1 MRTSVTTP
9 AATRLALMIDTERC
23 TGCKSCEVACKQEH
37 RLGPGEYRN
46 KVLWLG
52 EREPAG
58 LSFLTLACQH
68 CERPA
73 CLRACPVNPKAIEK
87 DAETGVVRVVES
99 RCTGCGECVIA
110 CPYSAMGFDARG
122 HHAVKCDLCED
133 RRARGETTACASVCP
148 TRAIRFG
155 RRDELIAEAQG
166 EGRLVRDADDFLLGP
181 ATIVLERMAR
191 GQSTQRGATETTET
205 TATTATA
212 AVRPVFMDAP
222 VAQAVV
228 QRSTPAF
235 PYGESR
241 ADTASD
247 RSIPGG
253 CNICFNC
260 CSTTFHFRGER
271 LVRITGND
279 DDPILQG
286 RVCPK
291 SQLTL
296 QLYDSPHRLRHPQ
309 KRVGARGEGR
319 FERIGWDQALDEI
332 AERLKGV
339 RATHGPE
346 ALALFIGTRTGML
359 DALGTTRLFAQLW
372 GTPNHETTDPF
383 CASAKNVAFELTQ
396 GRIGS
401 GNSYT
406 ETDLGTAQ
414 LYVYIGDNQAE
425 TRPVYFGLING
436 WRLQHGAKM
445 IVVDPR
451 LTATASKADA
461 WLAIRPGTD
470 MALGLALCHH
480 ILTESL
486 HDAGFCADWLLG
498 FDAWRRFILER
509 GYTPEWAEPITGIDA
524 GAIRRLAADIAAAD
538 GCVLFASRGINQHS
552 NGTQTNR
559 VLMFLAAIT
568 GNWGRR
574 GGAYFNM
581 SAATPI
587 APNVPP
593 ERRVKPARARV
604 RRSPTGWT
612 DAMRHGKPYPIR
624 ALIACNN
631 PMAQWPGQDAAREA
645 FAALDLLV
653 HIELFENET
662 SAYAD
667 YVLPAATGIE
677 KGEIGRANDDR
688 RIVWIDKMIEPPGE
702 AKADAW
708 IWIELGKRLGFVD
721 VLKEEYKD
729 PRVFWDEVCI
739 DNDQL
744 RGVTQKRLHSV
755 PWRWVRQP
763 VASEDAP
770 EIETLYLEGTTAAG
784 APPGRRFP
792 TPSGKLEFWT
802 AALEEKF
809 ATLGLSALPEFYSE
823 REQLVD
829 LPYMELVDADSE
841 EGVIS
846 PFCRP
851 DTSTSRGRIRDASA
865 EGPGAMLRAQGFDTE
880 LITGRP
886 PAAHFHSLTH
896 YFWQAQEMWPDLYCQ
911 IHPKKAAELGIEDGA
926 RVRVD
931 TAHGAIDAMAWVQAG
946 IRESAVFIPIGWGER
961 QPYHPWRS
969 VNFLTDKT
977 QRDPISD
984 QTNLKSLLCRVRPM

>member
-1 MRTSVTTP
+1 VSAVAP
-9 AATRLALMIDTERC
+9 ASAATRLALLIDSERC

-52 EREPAG
+52 EQAQAG
-58 LSFLTLACQH
+58 LSFFTLACQH

-87 DAETGVVRVVES
+87 DPATGVVRVDEA

-122 HHAVKCDLCED
+122 HHAVKCDLCAD
-133 RRARGETTACASVCP
+133 RRAHGETTACASVCP

-155 RRDELIAEAQG
+155 ERDALIAGARA
-166 EGRLVRDADDFLLGP
+166 EGRRLRERDDFLLGP
-181 ATIVLERMAR
+181 ATVYLERIV
-191 GQSTQRGATETTET
+191 GAASSGTLE
-205 TATTATA
+205 
-212 AVRPVFMDAP
+212 RPAFMDAP
-222 VAQAVV
+222 AAQAVV

-235 PYGESR
+235 PYGETR
-241 ADTASD
+241 EATASD
-247 RSIPGG
+247 RSVAGG

-260 CSTTFHFRGER
+260 CSATFHFRGER

-279 DDPILQG
+279 ADPILQG

-319 FERIGWDQALDEI
+319 FERISWNQALDEI
-332 AERLKGV
+332 AERLKAV
-339 RATHGPE
+339 RAAHGPE

-359 DALGTTRLFAQLW
+359 DCLGTTRLFAQLW

-383 CASAKNVAFELTQ
+383 CASSKNVAFELTQ

-406 ETDLGTAQ
+406 ETDLGSAQ
-414 LYVYIGDNQAE
+414 LYVYFGDNQAE
-425 TRPVYFGLING
+425 TRPVYFGLLNG
-436 WRLQHGAKM
+436 WRLAHGARM
-445 IVVDPR
+445 VVVDPR
-451 LTATASKADA
+451 LTATASKADR

-470 MALGLALCHH
+470 MALGLALAHH
-480 ILTESL
+480 ILSENL
-486 HDAGFCADWLLG
+486 HDARFCADWLLG
-498 FDAWRRFILER
+498 FEQWRRFILER
-509 GYTPEWAEPITGIDA
+509 GYSPDWAAPITGLDA
-524 GAIRRLAADIAAAD
+524 AEIRRLGSEIAAAD
-538 GCVLFASRGINQHS
+538 GCVLFASRGINQHT

-574 GGAYFNM
+574 GGTYFNM
-581 SAATPI
+581 SAGTPI
-587 APNVPP
+587 APNAPR
-593 ERRVKPARARV
+593 ERRVKPTRPRV
-604 RRSPTGWT
+604 RRSPSGWT
-612 DAMRHGKPYPIR
+612 DAMRDGRPYPIR

-631 PMAQWPGQDAAREA
+631 PMALWPGQTAAREA
-645 FAALDLLV
+645 FSALDLLV
-653 HIELFENET
+653 HIELFANET

-708 IWIELGKRLGFVD
+708 IWIELGKRLGFED
-721 VLKEEYKD
+721 VLKEAYKD
-729 PRVFWDEVCI
+729 PGVFWDEVCI
-739 DNDQL
+739 DNEFL

-763 VASEDAP
+763 VASEDAA
-770 EIETLYLEGTTAAG
+770 EIETLYLEGSTAPG
-784 APPGRRFP
+784 APAGHRFP

-802 AALEEKF
+802 EALEAKF
-809 ATLGLSALPEFYSE
+809 AQLGLSALPEFYSE

-829 LPYMELVDADSE
+829 LPYMELVDGDAE

-851 DTSTSRGRIRDASA
+851 DTLCARGEIRQPLADS
-865 EGPGAMLRAQGFDTE
+865 PGARLRAQGFDTE
-880 LITGRP
+880 LVTGRP

-911 IHPKKAAELGIEDGA
+911 IHPQKAAALGIADGA
-926 RVRVD
+926 RLRVE
-931 TAHGAIDAMAWVQAG
+931 TAHGTIEAVAWLHSG

-984 QTNLKSLLCRVRPM
+984 QTNLKTLLCRVRPL

>member
-1 MRTSVTTP
+1 MVSVAP
-9 AATRLALMIDTERC
+9 AARLALLIDTELC

-37 RLGPGEYRN
+37 RLGPGEARN
-46 KVLWLG
+46 KVVWLA
-52 EREPAG
+52 EQDAAG

-73 CLRACPVNPKAIEK
+73 CLRACPVHPKAIEK
-87 DAETGVVRVVES
+87 DPVTGVVRVNES

-110 CPYSAMGFDARG
+110 CPYSAMGFDPRG

-133 RRARGETTACASVCP
+133 RRGRGETTACASVCP
-148 TRAIRFG
+148 TGAIRFDE
-155 RRDELIAEAQG
+155 RDTLIAQALG
-166 EGRLVRDADDFLLGP
+166 EGRTLRENDDFLLGP
-181 ATIVLERMAR
+181 ATVYLERRNAVTPTASAR
-191 GQSTQRGATETTET
+191 
-205 TATTATA
+205 
-212 AVRPVFMDAP
+212 RPAFMDAP
-222 VAQAVV
+222 DAQAVV
-228 QRSTPAF
+228 QRIAPAY
-235 PYGESR
+235 PYGATR
-241 ADTASD
+241 AETTSD
-247 RSIPGG
+247 RSVPGG

-260 CSTTFHFRGER
+260 CSATFHFRGER

-279 DDPILQG
+279 ADPVLQG

-296 QLYDSPHRLRHPQ
+296 QLYDNPHRLRYPQ

-319 FERIGWDQALDEI
+319 FERISWAQALDEI
-332 AERLKGV
+332 AERLKAV
-339 RATHGPE
+339 RAAHGPE

-359 DALGTTRLFAQLW
+359 DYLGTTRLFAQLW
-372 GTPNHETTDPF
+372 GTPNHEGTDPF
-383 CASAKNVAFELTQ
+383 CASSKNVAYELTQ

-406 ETDLGTAQ
+406 ESDLGAAR
-414 LYVYIGDNQAE
+414 LYVYFGDNQAE
-425 TRPVYFGLING
+425 TRPVYFGLLNG
-436 WRLQHGAKM
+436 WRLQHGARM
-445 IVVDPR
+445 VVVDPR
-451 LTATASKADA
+451 LTATASKADR

-470 MALGLALCHH
+470 MALGLALAYH
-480 ILTESL
+480 ILSESL
-486 HDAGFCADWLLG
+486 HDARFCADWLLG
-498 FDAWRRFILER
+498 FEEWRRFILER
-509 GYTPEWAEPITGIDA
+509 GYSPEWAAPITGIDA
-524 GAIRRLAADIAAAD
+524 SEIRRLAAEIAAAD
-538 GCVLFASRGINQHS
+538 GCVFFASRGINQHS

-587 APNVPP
+587 APNAPP
-593 ERRVKPARARV
+593 ERRVKPTRPRV

-612 DAMRHGKPYPIR
+612 EAMREGKPYPIR

-631 PMAQWPGQDAAREA
+631 PMALWPGQAAAREA
-645 FAALDLLV
+645 FEALDTLV
-653 HIELFENET
+653 HIELFPNET

-677 KGEIGRANDDR
+677 KGEIGRGNDDR

-708 IWIELGKRLGFVD
+708 IWIELGKRLGFED

-729 PRVFWDEVCI
+729 SRVFWDEVCI
-739 DNDQL
+739 DNDFL

-770 EIETLYLEGTTAAG
+770 EIETLYLEGTTAPA
-784 APPGRRFP
+784 ASPGQRFP

-802 AALEEKF
+802 EALEAKF
-809 ATLGLSALPEFYSE
+809 AQLGLSALPEFYSE

-829 LPYMELVDADSE
+829 LPYMELVDSDAD
-841 EGVIS
+841 EGVLS

-851 DTSTSRGRIRDASA
+851 DTSCARARIRSSA
-865 EGPGAMLRAQGFDTE
+865 PDSPGARLRAQGFDTE
-880 LITGRP
+880 LVTGRP

-911 IHPKKAAELGIEDGA
+911 IHPKKAAALGIADGA
-926 RVRVD
+926 RVRVE
-931 TAHGAIDAMAWVQAG
+931 TAHGAIDAVAWVQAG
-946 IRESAVFIPIGWGER
+946 IRETAVFVPIGWGER

-969 VNFLTDKT
+969 VNFLTDKN

-984 QTNLKSLLCRVRPM
+984 QTNLKSLLCRVRPV

>member
-1 MRTSVTTP
+1 MSAVPTAPGT
-9 AATRLALMIDTERC
+9 ARLALLIDTERC
-23 TGCKSCEVACKQEH
+23 TGCKSCEAACKQEH
-37 RLGPGEYRN
+37 RLGPGESRN

-52 EREPAG
+52 DAERAG
-58 LSFLTLACQH
+58 LSFFTLACQH

-87 DAETGVVRVVES
+87 DPVTGVVRVNEA

-155 RRDELIAEAQG
+155 SRDALIAEARA
-166 EGRLVRDADDFLLGP
+166 EGRTLRDNDDFLLGP
-181 ATIVLERMAR
+181 ATVYLERIRA
-191 GQSTQRGATETTET
+191 QASSAALQRPAFIE
-205 TATTATA
+205 
-212 AVRPVFMDAP
+212 AP
-222 VAQAVV
+222 AAQAVV
-228 QRSTPAF
+228 QRSEPAF
-235 PYGESR
+235 PYGETR
-241 ADTASD
+241 EATASD
-247 RSIPGG
+247 RSVPGG

-260 CSTTFHFRGER
+260 CSATFHFRGER

-279 DDPILQG
+279 ADPILQG

-296 QLYDSPHRLRHPQ
+296 QLYDSPHRLRFPQ

-319 FERIGWDQALDEI
+319 FERISWEQALDEI
-332 AERLKGV
+332 AERLKAV
-339 RATHGPE
+339 RAAHGPE

-359 DALGTTRLFAQLW
+359 DCLGTTRLFAQLW

-383 CASAKNVAFELTQ
+383 CASSKNVAFELTQ

-401 GNSYT
+401 GNSVT
-406 ETDLGTAQ
+406 ETDLGSAQ
-414 LYVYIGDNQAE
+414 LYVYFGDNQAE
-425 TRPVYFGLING
+425 TRPVYFGLLNG

-445 IVVDPR
+445 VVVDPR
-451 LTATASKADA
+451 LTATASKADR

-480 ILTESL
+480 ILHENL

-498 FDAWRRFILER
+498 FEEWRRFVFER
-509 GYTPEWAEPITGIDA
+509 NYSPEWAAPITGIEA
-524 GAIRRLAADIAAAD
+524 AEIRRLAAEIAAAD
-538 GCVLFASRGINQHS
+538 GCVIFASRGINQHS

-568 GNWGRR
+568 GNWGRP
-574 GGAYFNM
+574 GGTYFNM
-581 SAATPI
+581 SAGTPI
-587 APNVPP
+587 APNAPA
-593 ERRVKPARARV
+593 ERRVKPARPRV
-604 RRSPTGWT
+604 RRSPSGWT
-612 DAMRHGKPYPIR
+612 EAMRDGRPYPIR

-631 PMAQWPGQDAAREA
+631 PMAQWPGQSAAREA
-645 FAALDLLV
+645 FQALDLLV
-653 HIELFENET
+653 HIELFANET
-662 SAYAD
+662 SAFAD

-708 IWIELGKRLGFVD
+708 IWIELGKRLGFED
-721 VLKEEYKD
+721 VLKEAYKD

-739 DNDQL
+739 DNEFL
-744 RGVTQKRLHSV
+744 RGATQKRLHAV

-770 EIETLYLEGTTAAG
+770 EIETLYLEGTTAQG
-784 APPGRRFP
+784 APPGHRFP
-792 TPSGKLEFWT
+792 TPSGKLEFWSD
-802 AALEEKF
+802 ALEAKF
-809 ATLGLSALPEFYSE
+809 AQLGLSALPEFYSE

-829 LPYMELVDADSE
+829 LPYMELVDGDAD
-841 EGVIS
+841 EGVLS

-851 DTSTSRGRIRDASA
+851 DTSCARGRIRDATA
-865 EGPGAMLRAQGFDTE
+865 DGPGAMLRAQGFDTE
-880 LITGRP
+880 LVTGRP

-911 IHPKKAAELGIEDGA
+911 IHPQKAATLGIADGA
-926 RVRVD
+926 RVRVE
-931 TAHGAIDAMAWVQAG
+931 TAHGAIDAVAWVQAG
-946 IRESAVFIPIGWGER
+946 IRASAVFIPIGWGER

-984 QTNLKSLLCRVRPM
+984 QTNLKTLLCRVRPV

>member
-1 MRTSVTTP
+1 MSAVANTSGP
-9 AATRLALMIDTERC
+9 ARLALLIDTERC

-37 RLGPGEYRN
+37 RLGPGENRN
-46 KVLWLG
+46 KVVWLG
-52 EREPAG
+52 DAERVG
-58 LSFLTLACQH
+58 LSFFTLACQH

-87 DAETGVVRVVES
+87 DPATGVVRVNEA

-133 RRARGETTACASVCP
+133 RRGRGETTACASVCP

-155 RRDELIAEAQG
+155 PREALIAEAQA
-166 EGRLVRDADDFLLGP
+166 EGRRLRDNDDFLLGP
-181 ATIVLERMAR
+181 ATVVLERIAEAAPAAA
-191 GQSTQRGATETTET
+191 QR
-205 TATTATA
+205 
-212 AVRPVFMDAP
+212 RPAFMDATA
-222 VAQAVV
+222 AQAVV
-228 QRSTPAF
+228 QHSVPAF
-235 PYGESR
+235 PYGETR
-241 ADTASD
+241 EATASD
-247 RSIPGG
+247 RSVPGG

-260 CSTTFHFRGER
+260 CSATFHFRGER

-279 DDPILQG
+279 ADPILQG

-296 QLYDSPHRLRHPQ
+296 QLYDSPHRLRYPQ

-319 FERIGWDQALDEI
+319 FERISWNQALDEI
-332 AERLKGV
+332 AERLQAV
-339 RATHGPE
+339 RAAHGPE

-359 DALGTTRLFAQLW
+359 DCLGTTRLFAQLW

-383 CASAKNVAFELTQ
+383 CASSKNVAFELTQ

-406 ETDLGTAQ
+406 ETDLGAAQ
-414 LYVYIGDNQAE
+414 LYVYFGDNQAE
-425 TRPVYFGLING
+425 TRPVYFGLLNG
-436 WRLQHGAKM
+436 WRLAHGAKM
-445 IVVDPR
+445 VVVDPR
-451 LTATASKADA
+451 LTATASKADR

-470 MALGLALCHH
+470 MALGLALAHH
-480 ILTESL
+480 ILRENL
-486 HDAGFCADWLLG
+486 HDARFCTDWLLG
-498 FDAWRRFILER
+498 FEEWRRFIFEHD
-509 GYTPEWAEPITGIDA
+509 YSPEWAAPITGIEA
-524 GAIRRLAADIAAAD
+524 GEIRRLAAEIAAAD
-538 GCVLFASRGINQHS
+538 GCVIFASRGINQHS

-581 SAATPI
+581 SAGTPI
-587 APNVPP
+587 APNAPA
-593 ERRVKPARARV
+593 ERRVKPARPRV
-604 RRSPTGWT
+604 RRSPSGWT
-612 DAMRHGKPYPIR
+612 EAMRDGRPYPIR
-624 ALIACNN
+624 ALIAGNN
-631 PMAQWPGQDAAREA
+631 PMALWPGQSAAREA
-645 FAALDLLV
+645 FQALDLLV
-653 HIELFENET
+653 HIELFANET
-662 SAYAD
+662 SAFAD
-667 YVLPAATGIE
+667 YLLPAATGIE

-708 IWIELGKRLGFVD
+708 IWIELGKRLGFAD

-739 DNDQL
+739 DNEFL
-744 RGVTQKRLHSV
+744 RGATQKRLHSV

-770 EIETLYLEGTTAAG
+770 EVETLYLEGSTAHG
-784 APPGRRFP
+784 APPGQRFP

-802 AALEEKF
+802 DALEAKF
-809 ATLGLSALPEFYSE
+809 ARLGLSALPTFYSE

-829 LPYMELVDADSE
+829 LPYMELIDSDAD
-841 EGVIS
+841 EGVLS

-851 DTSTSRGRIRDASA
+851 DTASARGRIREASSDA
-865 EGPGAMLRAQGFDTE
+865 PGARLRAQGFDTE
-880 LITGRP
+880 LVTGRP

-911 IHPKKAAELGIEDGA
+911 IHPRKAAVLGIADGA
-926 RVRVD
+926 RVRVE
-931 TAHGAIDAMAWVQAG
+931 TAHGAIDAVAWLHAG
-946 IRESAVFIPIGWGER
+946 IRETAVFIPIGWGER

-984 QTNLKSLLCRVRPM
+984 QTNLKTLLCRVRPV

>member
-1 MRTSVTTP
+1 MTAVPSTS
-9 AATRLALMIDTERC
+9 AGARLALLIDTERC

-37 RLGPGEYRN
+37 RLGPGENRN
-46 KVLWLG
+46 KVLWL
-52 EREPAG
+52 EEPQDAG
-58 LSFLTLACQH
+58 LAFFTLTCQH

-87 DAETGVVRVVES
+87 DPSTGVVRVNEA

-122 HHAVKCDLCED
+122 HHAVKCDLCGD

-148 TRAIRFG
+148 TRAIQFGERDALIAAARAEG
-155 RRDELIAEAQG
+155 RRL
-166 EGRLVRDADDFLLGP
+166 RDHDDFLLGP
-181 ATIVLERMAR
+181 AIVYLERVGA
-191 GQSTQRGATETTET
+191 GASPPPAQRPA
-205 TATTATA
+205 
-212 AVRPVFMDAP
+212 FLDAP
-222 VAQAVV
+222 AAQAIV
-228 QRSTPAF
+228 QRSAPAF
-235 PYGESR
+235 PYGETR
-241 ADTASD
+241 QATASD
-247 RSIPGG
+247 RSVPGG

-260 CSTTFHFRGER
+260 CSATFHFRGER

-279 DDPILQG
+279 ADPILQG

-296 QLYDSPHRLRHPQ
+296 QLYESPHRLRFPQ

-319 FERIGWDQALDEI
+319 FERISWTQALDEI
-332 AERLKGV
+332 AERLKAV
-339 RATHGPE
+339 RAAHGPE

-359 DALGTTRLFAQLW
+359 DCLGTTRIFAQLW

-383 CASAKNVAFELTQ
+383 CASSKNVAFELTQ

-401 GNSYT
+401 GNSVT
-406 ETDLGTAQ
+406 ESDLGSAQ
-414 LYVYIGDNQAE
+414 LYVYFGDNQAE
-425 TRPVYFGLING
+425 TRPVYFGLLNG
-436 WRLQHGAKM
+436 WRLAHGAKM
-445 IVVDPR
+445 VVVDPR
-451 LTATASKADA
+451 LTATASKADR

-470 MALGLALCHH
+470 MALGLALAHH
-480 ILTESL
+480 VLSENL
-486 HDAGFCADWLLG
+486 HDARFCSDWLLG
-498 FDAWRRFILER
+498 FEAWRGFILAR
-509 GYTPEWAEPITGIDA
+509 GYSPEWAAPITGIDA
-524 GAIRRLAADIAAAD
+524 AAIRRLGSEIAAAD

-581 SAATPI
+581 SAGTPI
-587 APNVPP
+587 APNAPP

-612 DAMRHGKPYPIR
+612 EAMRDGKPYPIR
-624 ALIACNN
+624 ALIACSN
-631 PMAQWPGQDAAREA
+631 PMALWPGQAAAREA
-645 FAALDLLV
+645 FEALDTLV
-653 HIELFENET
+653 HIELFANET

-702 AKADAW
+702 ARADAW
-708 IWIELGKRLGFVD
+708 IWIELGKRLGFED

-729 PRVFWDEVCI
+729 SRVFWDEICI
-739 DNDQL
+739 DNEFL

-763 VASEDAP
+763 VASEDAE
-770 EIETLYLEGTTAAG
+770 EIETLYLEGTTAPG
-784 APPGRRFP
+784 APAGHRFP

-802 AALEEKF
+802 EALEAKF
-809 ATLGLSALPEFYSE
+809 AQLGLSALPEFYSE

-829 LPYMELVDADSE
+829 LPYMEFVDSDAD
-841 EGVIS
+841 EGVVS

-851 DTSTSRGRIRDASA
+851 DTLCARGAIRAASP
-865 EGPGAMLRAQGFDTE
+865 EGPGARLRAQGFDTE
-880 LITGRP
+880 LVTGRP

-911 IHPKKAAELGIEDGA
+911 IHPNKAAALGIVDGA
-926 RVRVD
+926 RVRVE
-931 TAHGAIDAMAWVQAG
+931 TAHGAIDALAWLHAG

-984 QTNLKSLLCRVRPM
+984 QTNLKSLLCRVRPV